1 MTDKL
6 HDWQQEF
13 KLKKELV
20 ELDIEK
26 LEKELIGLPLR
37 ALTNTANASKLKAA
51 IAAGW
56 VVAPAC
62 EVGEF
67 KGEKR
72 YYYAKK
78 DIDEMHPG
86 AVRWL
91 GAQIDKAY
99 NEATEIPKNL

>member
-1 MTDKL
+1 MTDEL
-6 HDWQQEF
+6 HDWQKEF
-13 KLKKELV
+13 KVKSNLV

-26 LEKELIGLPLR
+26 LEKELITMPR
-37 ALTNTANASKLKAA
+37 YALTNTANASKLKAA

-56 VVAPAC
+56 VESPAC
-62 EVGEF
+62 EVGDF

-72 YYYAKK
+72 YYYGGK

-91 GAQIDKAY
+91 GAQIDRIY
-99 NEATEIPKNL
+99 NEVTEIPKNL